1 MERDIQRSLDNQ
13 IKKQRRR
20 RVWKRALSVLGSVVV
35 FCTTYALIL
44 PAITMSETS
53 YCGKEEHLHND
64 DCYISQLICEIE
76 NTETELHV
84 HQAEC
89 YTKEQTLIC
98 TLEETKGHTHTD
110 ECLGEELVTY
120 ICGKEEVEEHTHA
133 EECWSEVETLVCELP
148 TTETLDVEV
157 HEHTEACYEKQMNCE
172 KEEHSHSLICFS
184 NKNAD
189 IETATEWEASLPDEL
204 TGVWADDLIA
214 VAESQ
219 LGYTESTNNYEVS
232 EAGDTKGYTRYGDW
246 YGDRYGH
253 WCAMYVSFCLHY
265 AGISEEAFPQ
275 EANCQ
280 KWIETLSDEMY
291 GLYYPSDDPE
301 YAVYSGDLIFFNNDS
316 DENSDHVGIVV
327 EVSEED
333 NYIKTIEGNSSE
345 QVKYNEYELDDTSIM
360 GYGMLPMN
368 PEEFGGATTLEAT
381 YSTDF
386 AEYITSASMDD
397 IVYNNQRCN
406 TLATLNFH
414 ISSEV
419 LTRQTTF
426 TYQIPSNYLIDQNVV
441 NNTNNNKPVVTDS
454 SGTQLFRYYYSS
466 SSTVTI
472 EFLVTESVTNSIVLD
487 GYIDKSNIGVGI
499 TFAEGVS
506 ASAKLSGK
514 VGNITLTYNE
524 MENAFTKNPAY
535 AKYYNEDSPLGVAGS
550 FHIVA
555 FDTATLSSHTNGNI
569 LAKKLYAKSN
579 FGTNNYA
586 NELSYIV
593 DYAKATSTSASK
605 SEHIL
610 VVGSETELTIHYDK
624 YAIVGDAQI
633 SHLDSPNNLVQD
645 VDSTTAPFIN
655 LMEIETEING
665 ISNKL
670 KNKTSNTTLDKTTN
684 TQYGIVKLENPDDI
698 VYCELTPSE
707 LSHMNTGNELHLEGF
722 QSGHDGS
729 IIINVDCS
737 SAPVNNEGVQVVT
750 MPKAYVYVDGN
761 KQGVSEVIVF
771 TAGKVIWN
779 FYNAQNVVINTTEM
793 TGMVIAPGATVNIGA
808 NLNGTVVA
816 KNINVNAES
825 HRTDFTGDI
834 DDTEDT
840 TLYPYLALYKV
851 DESNVSVHLTGAEF
865 KLEKWST
872 TENAYV
878 LVSNNVAV
886 DANGGMLILDRN
898 SDGTKKEL
906 VFNTAYRLTE
916 VVAPAGYKLAT
927 DSREFYVPHTNKT
940 LYPENL
946 PSYDVAQYESGHIF
960 YFKNEAIDQQE
971 EKVSIR
977 VEKKWFDINGQ
988 ESDPG
993 ADAITFDI
1001 WRDVYTADP
1010 GNYIASGSSYSA
1022 NSTGTDA
1029 PIETEEYI
1037 SDLGLNQASWV
1048 REQTNLPKTGKKTI
1062 NGVEITVYY
1071 TYYVLEDSVNYYV
1084 SSYEKTGSTVI
1095 IKNTSTR
1102 EDNYVLPETGSIGTN
1117 VFTIGGAAF
1126 MAVSLLGG
1134 CLVKRKRE
1142 RRVT

>member
-20 RVWKRALSVLGSVVV
+20 RVWKRILSVLGSIVV

-53 YCGKEEHLHND
+53 YCGKEEHLHDNE
-64 DCYISQLICEIE
+64 CYVSQLICEIE
-76 NTETELHV
+76 NAEIESHV
-84 HQAEC
+84 HQTEC
-89 YTKEQTLIC
+89 YIKEQVLIC
-98 TLEETKGHTHTD
+98 TLEETKEHVHTE
-110 ECLGEELVTY
+110 ECLGEEPEVY
-120 ICGKEEVEEHTHA
+120 ICEPEIEGHIHA
-133 EECWSEVETLVCELP
+133 TECWSEVETLICELP
-148 TTETLDVEV
+148 TTKVIDVEV
-157 HEHTEACYEKQMNCE
+157 HEHTEACYEKQINCE

-204 TGVWADDLIA
+204 TGVWADDLIT

-232 EAGDTKGYTRYGDW
+232 ESGDMKGYTRYGDW

-301 YAVYSGDLIFFNNDS
+301 YEVCSGDLIFFNNDS

-386 AEYITSASMDD
+386 AEYITSASMGD

-414 ISSEV
+414 VSSEV
-419 LTRQTTF
+419 LTRQRTF

-441 NNTNNNKPVVTDS
+441 NNTNNNKPVVTNS
-454 SGTQLFRYYYSS
+454 SGTKLFRYYYSS

-487 GYIDKSNIGVGI
+487 GYIDKSNIGDAI
-499 TFAEGVS
+499 LFADGVS
-506 ASAKLSGK
+506 ASARLSGK
-514 VGNITLTYNE
+514 VNNTTLTYNE

-535 AKYYNEDSPLGVAGS
+535 EKYYNEDSPLGIAGS

-569 LAKKLYAKSN
+569 LARKLYAGSN

-593 DYAKATSTSASK
+593 DYCKANSTSASK
-605 SEHIL
+605 AEHIL
-610 VVGSETELTIHYDK
+610 VVGSETGLTIHNDK
-624 YAIVGDAQI
+624 YAIVGDAETT
-633 SHLDSPNNLVQD
+633 HLDSPNNLVKD
-645 VDSTTAPFIN
+645 VNSVETPFIN
-655 LMEIETEING
+655 LAKLEIEING
-665 ISNKL
+665 VSNKL
-670 KNKTSNTTLDKTTN
+670 KNKTANITVDTTSNSQAGIVRLDK
-684 TQYGIVKLENPDDI
+684 PDDI
-698 VYCELTPSE
+698 VYCNITPSK
-707 LSHMNTGNELHLEGF
+707 LSTMNGSELHLEGF

-729 IIINVDCS
+729 IIMNVDCS
-737 SAPVNNEGVQVVT
+737 NAPTNENGVKVVN
-750 MPKAYVYVDGN
+750 MPKAYVYVDGQ
-761 KQGVSEVIVF
+761 KQNVSEVIVF

-779 FYNAQNVVINTTEM
+779 FYNAEGVEINTTEM
-793 TGMVIAPGATVNIGA
+793 TGMVIAPGATININS

-816 KNINVNAES
+816 QNINVKAES

-834 DDTEDT
+834 DETEDT
-840 TLYPYLALYKV
+840 ELYPYLALFKV
-851 DESNVSVHLTGAEF
+851 DENNVSVHLTGAKF
-865 KLEKWST
+865 KIEKWNA
-872 TENAYV
+872 TEKAYV
-878 LVSNNVAV
+878 LVSNNVEV
-886 DANGGMLILDRN
+886 DSNGGMLILDKN
-898 SDGTKKEL
+898 PDGTNKEL
-906 VFNTAYRLTE
+906 TFNTAYRLTE
-916 VVAPAGYKLAT
+916 VTAPLGYKL
-927 DSREFYVPHTNKT
+927 SSVPREFYVPHTDTNK
-940 LYPENL
+940 YPLQL
-946 PSYDVAQYESGHIF
+946 PAYKINTYESGHIF
-960 YFKNEAIDQQE
+960 YFKNEAINE
-971 EKVSIR
+971 EEEMIPIR
-977 VEKKWFDINGQ
+977 VEKKWYDANGN
-988 ESDPG
+988 EASAG
-993 ADAITFDI
+993 LEEITFAI
-1001 WRDVYTADP
+1001 WRDVYTENP
-1010 GNYIASGSSYSA
+1010 GKGIVVASDYSEGA
-1022 NSTGTDA
+1022 NGLHMPISTEQYRSG
-1029 PIETEEYI
+1029 IE
-1037 SDLGLNQASWV
+1037 LNKASWV
-1048 REQTNLPKTGKKTI
+1048 IEITDLPKCGKMNI
-1062 NGVEITVYY
+1062 NGVETKVYY
-1071 TYYVLEDSVNYYV
+1071 TYYVVENPVEDYDA
-1084 SSYEKTGSTVI
+1084 SYEMAGSTII

-1102 EDNYVLPETGSIGTN
+1102 EENYVLPETGSIGTN
-1117 VFTIGGAAF
+1117 MFTIGGAAF
-1126 MAVSLLGG
+1126 MAVGLLGG

-1142 RRVT
+1142 RRVN